1 MNDDA
6 GDRDWRHDGVRER
19 EALFKMGGPL
29 ISHAKDEEQSASLF
43 KHRQIPPLL

>member
-6 GDRDWRHDGVRER
+6 GDGDWRHDGIRERER

-29 ISHAKDEEQSASLF
+29 ISHAKDEE
-43 KHRQIPPLL
+43 